1 MKPKH
6 SERLAYWFDNYM
18 AKGPRSIF
26 FALLIVFSA
35 GFITLAIIRVI
46 IGFHVIEG
54 TTGDIETE
62 LGVWRIFL
70 QLTDPGNMAQDND
83 SYWFIRIFAVISGMF
98 GIIFFS
104 AVIAFITTQLDLKL
118 EALKKGRSRVLER
131 DHVLLLGWSNE
142 ITDIIRELIIAN
154 ESESSAAIVILSN
167 VEKEEMDDYLK
178 EQINDRKT
186 TKIITRTGEA
196 GSIKALERVAVTE
209 AKSAIILPTCTHGST
224 DAEKAHSDAHTLKST
239 LAVVAACQNQEELPS
254 IVTQVYNES
263 NREIIKS
270 LSPDQ
275 ITIVDPEDMIAKIIV
290 QTSRSSG
297 LAAVY
302 SSLIGFDGCEFYF
315 TDADWNGMLFRDV
328 HFHYPDGIAIG
339 VRNEDGSIRINPDSD
354 YVLHEN
360 DSIIILAEDDSTIHF
375 KSKTVCTPSVFELTD
390 KRIAS
395 EKEKVLIIGWNN
407 KAPVIINEFMDYIT
421 SDSEII
427 IVIPPDYS
435 EENKAISEIKS
446 ENPKFAIKTV
456 EVDLLNL
463 QQLEKLSPESFN
475 SIIILT
481 ANEDNDIERADAAT
495 INILLML
502 RTVIKRKSEK
512 GKAPQIITEVLNSE
526 NLELISQAGVNDAVI
541 STKMVSKILSQIAE
555 EPDILQVYEEMFT
568 EEGSEIYLKPLHLY
582 FKDTP
587 NTVTYAD
594 LIALSHLREEICIG
608 YRLKA
613 NLMSAK
619 DDFGVILNPSK
630 TEVIEIEKIDSL
642 IVIAENEL

>member
-1 MKPKH
+1 MKPKQ

-26 FALLIVFSA
+26 FALLVVFAA

-46 IGFHVIEG
+46 VGFYVVEG
-54 TTGDIETE
+54 TTGDVQTE

-118 EALKKGRSRVLER
+118 EALKKGRSRVLEN

-142 ITDIIRELIIAN
+142 IFDIIRELIIAN
-154 ESESSAAIVILSN
+154 ESEASAAIVVLSD
-167 VEKEEMDDYLK
+167 VEKEEMDDYLN
-178 EQINDRKT
+178 EQITDRKT

-196 GSIKALERVAVTE
+196 GSIKALERVAVTK
-209 AKSAIILPTCTHGST
+209 AKSAIILPTCTHGAT

-239 LAVVAACQNQEELPS
+239 LAVVAACQSKEELPS

-263 NREIIKS
+263 NREIIRS
-270 LSPDQ
+270 LAPDD

-315 TDADWNGMLFRDV
+315 TNAPWGELPFKDV
-328 HFHYPDGIAIG
+328 HFHYPDGVAIG
-339 VRNEDGSIRINPDSD
+339 VRHKDGSIKINP
-354 YVLHEN
+354 EN
-360 DSIIILAEDDSTIHF
+360 DYILKKDDDIIILAEDDSTIHY
-375 KSKTVCTPSVFELTD
+375 KNRSICTPTKIDLSD
-390 KRIAS
+390 KRIPSA
-395 EKEKVLIIGWNN
+395 KEKVLIIGWNN
-407 KAPVIINEFMDYIT
+407 KAPVIISEFMDYIT
-421 SDSEII
+421 DDSEII
-427 IVIPPDYS
+427 IVIPPDVTTES
-435 EENKAISEIKS
+435 EALLQIKAN
-446 ENPKFAIKTV
+446 NPDFAIKTV
-456 EVDLLNL
+456 KVDLLDL
-463 QQLEKLSPESFN
+463 QQLEELSPESFN

-502 RTVIKRKSEK
+502 RTVIRRKASK
-512 GKAPQIITEVLNSE
+512 DKAPQIITEVLNSE

-568 EEGSEIYLKPLHLY
+568 EDGSEIYLKPLELY
-582 FKDTP
+582 FKTMP
-587 NTVTYAD
+587 STVTYAD

-608 YRLKA
+608 YRLKE
-613 NLMSAK
+613 NIMSAK

-630 TEVIEIEKIDSL
+630 TEIIEVEKIDSL